1 MSWNNELVKLFDA
14 VWASGD
20 ERLEPVGHIS
30 ATCQAE
36 IEISEDGK
44 FLSAKAVEKE
54 DSRTIIPVTI
64 KSAGRT
70 NDPTPHPLNDKIEY
84 VAGDLAEYLPKDEK
98 GGRGDIKHEA
108 YLAGLKDWVDSEHSH
123 PSVRA
128 IYAYASKDTVAGD
141 LIRSGVIKTNDL
153 HFIDKTAK
161 VEGMDPLSIMIRF
174 RISYN
179 DSKKEGRTWK
189 DKSLWEAF
197 ISYYSEQI
205 EDTGICC
212 ATGEKTSIRHTHPRG
227 ITRSGDM
234 ARLISSVGKKVPNM
248 YYTDDGIP
256 DIGYL
261 WSEKVHNA
269 LRYLCAYYGKF
280 YGTTMCIT
288 WSDSGTPVPDYI
300 NAELPE
306 ELTPTL
312 DHGAYAEYL
321 QKCIYSVR
329 NAEQPDE
336 HIHYMSLDAP
346 TPGKGR
352 LSLTSYEEFSATE
365 FYNNLAAWYADA
377 SAVCFKNNTDM
388 IAPIGLNLAVKAAYG
403 RQMGNYIEIEPSDYS
418 RHVMRLLPCVI
429 DGSPIPE
436 EFVKNLYL
444 RASAPLSYSKGNHRR
459 VLECACG
466 IYKAYTIRRGG
477 TISMGYDKD
486 ITDRSYL
493 FGCLLAI
500 ADKVEEDTYNEKEK
514 KTRTTNARK
523 FWAAFAQR
531 PYTTWANI
539 EKALQPYI
547 DKHDYRSYYRRQL
560 DEIMSKFD
568 AAAYSDNSALSPMYL
583 LGYHQYVTYLY
594 TKKNENNENTKNTEE
609 EN

>member
-1 MSWNNELVKLFDA
+1 MSWNNELVKLYDA

-30 ATCQAE
+30 VSCQAE

-44 FLSAKAVEKE
+44 FLSAKTVDKQ

-70 NDPTPHPLNDKIEY
+70 SDPTPHPLNDKIEY
-84 VAGDLAEYLPKDEK
+84 VAGDLADYLPEDDKSGKNE
-98 GGRGDIKHEA
+98 IKHEA
-108 YLAGLKDWVDSEHSH
+108 YLAGVKSWAESAHSH

-128 IYAYASKDTVAGD
+128 VYEYIYKDTVAKD
-141 LIRSGVIKTNDL
+141 LIEAGVISRDDL
-153 HFIDKTAK
+153 GFIDKTSK
-161 VEGMDPLSIMIRF
+161 IEGMAPVDITIRF
-174 RISYN
+174 CISYK
-179 DSKKEGRTWK
+179 DKTKEGRTWK
-189 DKSLWEAF
+189 DKSLWESF
-197 ISYYSEQI
+197 YNFYSEQL
-205 EDTGICC
+205 DDVGICY
-212 ATGEKTSIRHTHPRG
+212 ATGEKVSIRHTHPRG
-227 ITRSGDM
+227 ITRTGDM
-234 ARLISSVGKKVPNM
+234 ARLISSVGKKIPNR
-248 YYTDDGIP
+248 YTTDEGIP

-269 LRYLCAYYGKF
+269 LRHLCAYYGKF

-288 WSDSGTPVPDYI
+288 WSDSRTPVPDYI

-306 ELTPTL
+306 EITPTL
-312 DHGAYAEYL
+312 DNGAYAEYL

-336 HIHYMSLDAP
+336 HIHFMSIDAP

-352 LSLTSYEEFSATE
+352 LSLTSYEDFSATE
-365 FYNNLAAWYADA
+365 FYRNLAAWYTDA
-377 SAVCFKNNTDM
+377 SAVCFRDGFNR
-388 IAPIGLNLAVKAAYG
+388 IAPIGLNLAIKAAYG
-403 RQMGNYIEIEPSDYS
+403 HQVGSYIEIEPSDYS
-418 RHVMRLLPCVI
+418 RHVMRLLPCII
-429 DGSPIPE
+429 DRLPIPD
-436 EFVKNLYL
+436 EFVKNLYI

-466 IYKAYTIRRGG
+466 IYKAYITRRGG
-477 TISMGYDKD
+477 MFNMGYDKD

-500 ADKVEEDTYNEKEK
+500 ADKVEEDTYTEKEK

-547 DKHDYRSYYRRQL
+547 DKHEYRGYYRRQL
-560 DEIMSKFD
+560 DEVMSKFN
-568 AAAYSDNSALSPMYL
+568 AAEYSDNSALSPMYL

-594 TKKNENNENTKNTEE
+594 TKKNENTEE
-609 EN
+609 EK